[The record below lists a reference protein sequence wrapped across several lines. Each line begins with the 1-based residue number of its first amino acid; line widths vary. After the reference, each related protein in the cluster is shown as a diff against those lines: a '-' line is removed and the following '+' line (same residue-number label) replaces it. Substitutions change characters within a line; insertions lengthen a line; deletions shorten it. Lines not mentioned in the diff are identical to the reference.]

1 MTQTPPSE
9 RTLLIDG
16 ARIEGIADFYAEIN
30 RVFMAQ
36 EDWELGASLDAL
48 DDMLYGGYGAAKG
61 NAPVRLRWLNA
72 ERSRAR
78 LGIGATRAHYLDK
91 LARPDTFNHQH
102 WLGAL
107 HALEAGH
114 GPTYFEQ
121 ICQVMASHPRFTLEL
136 A

>member
-1 MTQTPPSE
+1 MNQTNSPE
-9 RTLLIDG
+9 RTLTIDG

-36 EDWELGASLDAL
+36 EDWELGVSLDAL
-48 DDMLYGGYGAAKG
+48 DDMLYGGYGAAQG
-61 NAPVRLRWLNA
+61 NESVRLRWLNA
-72 ERSRAR
+72 EYSRTR
-78 LGIGATRAHYLDK
+78 LDIAATRAHYLDK

-102 WLGAL
+102 WQGAL
-107 HALEAGH
+107 YALEAGH

-121 ICQVMASHPRFTLEL
+121 ICQVIAGHPRFTLEL